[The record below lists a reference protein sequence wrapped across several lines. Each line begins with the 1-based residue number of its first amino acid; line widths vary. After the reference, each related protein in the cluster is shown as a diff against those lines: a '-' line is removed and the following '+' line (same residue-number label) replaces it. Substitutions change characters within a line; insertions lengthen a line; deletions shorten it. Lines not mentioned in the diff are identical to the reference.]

1 MDTSDDY
8 ATPEIVTR
16 VLKCFK
22 VAEAAET
29 KQRER
34 ETDDLKFQ
42 VPEHQWPDEVRQMRA
57 PLAVGPGNTSG
68 LPVPGR
74 PMLSIAT
81 LDEPIQLVY
90 NGYSRAHLGVNIHP
104 LDVDANDE
112 TASVL
117 QGLYRNIEVTSR
129 AQLARGWAF
138 DRAIKA
144 GRGVYRIKTE
154 YDPDSDVPGD
164 QRIVIKRVLYQ
175 TTVYLDPFAQEPDW
189 SDGEW
194 AIAFEDIPWRKYKRL
209 YPNASDGNASRLLSW
224 ADSTLNAYGK
234 DHPGWI
240 GGDSEES
247 RTIRVAEYF
256 WIEYDDEEI
265 TLPNAGANG
274 GPLTL
279 TMQKPRVQWVKV
291 NAIEVLDEQDWPGK
305 YIPFVPVIGRELQPF
320 DGERRWVG
328 MIGPAK
334 DGARLTNYA
343 ASAAVEMAAL
353 EPKAP
358 WLMAE
363 GQDEGR
369 ESDWQQSNVRNWPVL
384 KYKQR
389 DLEGQP
395 APAPQR
401 VRVDM
406 GRMGPS
412 LELLHMGRD
421 FVQAATSTF
430 DPALGKQPTA
440 HRSGRALVALQDQT
454 VEGTSHYLNNLS
466 ELSIPREALI
476 VLDLIPHFYDRAG
489 RIVRILDREDRSS
502 MVMLN
507 APFTVD
513 PNTNRPM
520 PAQLPPGA
528 NPSMV
533 SADKRNPVKHYDL
546 NKGRYGVSVSIGKS
560 YKSKLME
567 GNDALSQILQAD
579 PALMPIIG
587 DLWVK
592 YLDIPSGDEIAKRLK
607 LMQPPQLQAAENP
620 NQPNPLML
628 MQENAALKQQLADLN
643 PDIIKAKTQVAI
655 AESKDAITLEKTRIE
670 TESRERIAEL
680 SAKVDLTIAGQ
691 QSMMDRITAFMDFE
705 IAKANQD
712 HEAMEAARQRAHE
725 LGLSAQEHEHAL
737 QQGDQAHGQAMA
749 QAEQGQD
756 HALDQIAAQPEPES
770 SEGE

>member
-1 MDTSDDY
+1 MDADY

-16 VLKCFK
+16 VLNCFK
-22 VAEAAET
+22 VAVAAET

-34 ETDDLKFQ
+34 EIDDLKFQ
-42 VPEHQWPDEVRQMRA
+42 VPEHQWPDEVRSMRG

-68 LPVPGR
+68 LPIPGR

-90 NGYSRAHLGVNIHP
+90 NGYSRAHLGVTIHP

-112 TASVL
+112 TATVL
-117 QGLYRNIEVTSR
+117 QGIYRNIEVTSR

-144 GRGVYRIKTE
+144 GRGVYRIVTE
-154 YDPDSDVPGD
+154 YDPDSDMPGD

-194 AIAFEDIPWRKYKRL
+194 ALAFEDIPLRKYKRL
-209 YPNASDGNASRLLSW
+209 YPTANDGSASQFLDWS
-224 ADSTLNAYGK
+224 DETLNSYGSN
-234 DHPGWI
+234 HPGWI
-240 GGDSEES
+240 GGDGPES

-256 WIEYDDEEI
+256 WIEYDAEEI
-265 TLPNAGANG
+265 TIPGAGPNGA
-274 GPLTL
+274 PHTV
-279 TMQKPRVQWVKV
+279 TMQRPRVQWVKV
-291 NAIEVLDEQDWPGK
+291 NAVEVLDEQDWPGK
-305 YIPFVPVIGRELQPF
+305 YLPFVPVIGRELQPF
-320 DGERRWVG
+320 DSERRWVG

-363 GQDEGR
+363 GQDETR
-369 ESDWQQSNVRNWPVL
+369 EAEWQQSNVRNWPVL

-389 DLEGQP
+389 DLEGNP
-395 APAPQR
+395 AGPPQR

-421 FVQAATSTF
+421 FVQSATSTY

-454 VEGTSHYLNNLS
+454 VEGTSHYLNNLA

-489 RIVRILDREDRSS
+489 RIVRILDREDKSS

-507 APFTVD
+507 APFTLD
-513 PNTNRPM
+513 QNTQRPTA
-520 PAQLPPGA
+520 AQLPQGA
-528 NPSMV
+528 NPAMV
-533 SADKRNPVKHYDL
+533 AADQRNPVKHYDL

-579 PALMPIIG
+579 PQLMPIIG
-587 DLWVK
+587 DLWVQ
-592 YLDIPSGDEIAKRLK
+592 YLDIPSGQEIAKRLK
-607 LMQPPQLQAAENP
+607 AMQPPQLKAADDP
-620 NQPNPLML
+620 NQPNPMML
-628 MQENAALKQQLADLN
+628 MQENAALKQQLSEMQ

-655 AESKDAITLEKTRIE
+655 AEAKDNVVLEKARMDNE
-670 TESRERIAEL
+670 AKREIASL
-680 SAKVDLTIAGQ
+680 QAKVDLTIAGQ
-691 QSMMDRITAFMDFE
+691 QALMNRITAFMDYE
-705 IAKANQD
+705 IAKGQQD
-712 HEAMEAARQRAHE
+712 QQAMDAAQARAHE
-725 LGLSAQEHEHAL
+725 FGMAETQHRQAL
-737 QQGDQAHGQAMA
+737 EQGDQSHGQAMA

-756 HALDQIAAQPEPES
+756 HALDQISAQPSEPS
-770 SEGE
+770 GASE